1 MKKILTIFSFLSF
14 IYTQAQIKDTVYTK
28 ATLTKATVYYGYG
41 ADLAHTAKATIKPGM
56 QQIVISNVG
65 FQPDL
70 NTLQIS
76 CPENVTIMSYIH
88 RIYTTPPKENKNP
101 NLQKY
106 YDSIKQLQM
115 QISVINNDIQ
125 INEDQLRRITTLIE
139 NNFTTP
145 DKKNISSEELMKLT
159 NYYTE
164 KVNVIKI
171 KLFQFQLK
179 RNDCNDKINDI
190 NQRINDIVQNENQPS
205 PEGPVGQLIIQ
216 ILAKEGGAIN
226 LDFNYFTRTAGWVP
240 TYDIRVKSIDNSMK
254 LVYKALVTQNTG
266 LNWNGVKLSLSTNNP
281 NLGNNLPYLTP
292 SYLQTYVPA
301 IYSWTATGASYNQAP
316 VMNEVVVTKST
327 ADQKLTLKKN
337 EDLDG
342 NVSDFMTLSE
352 SQLNTNYEIDLPF
365 DIPSDGVA
373 YSVNIKEEKLSVH
386 CQHFAVPKLDEDAFL
401 LAKLARW
408 DSLSLLPG
416 QANIIMDNIYLGK
429 SYLNPNTTEDTLQLS
444 LGRDKRIA
452 IDRKSVKET
461 KPVKKSDKKTEI
473 FTQEITIR
481 NNKKQEIQLELKDQY
496 PISKVAEVEVS
507 LNDDGKAVVDAET
520 GILTWNIKLQPGET
534 QKIKF
539 SYQIKYP
546 KDKILQ
552 EYK

>member
-1 MKKILTIFSFLSF
+1 MKKIFTIISFLSVF
-14 IYTQAQIKDTVYTK
+14 QLQAATKDTVFTK
-28 ATLTKATVYYGYG
+28 ASLSKATVYYGYG
-41 ADLAHTAKATIKPGM
+41 ADLEHTAKASIKAGM

-88 RIYTTPPKENKNP
+88 RIYTTPAVEIKNP

-106 YDSIKQLQM
+106 YDSIKQLQK
-115 QISVINNDIQ
+115 QIVAINNDIQ
-125 INEDQLRRITTLIE
+125 INEDQLRRITALIE

-145 DKKNISSEELMKLT
+145 DKKNINSEELIKLT

-164 KVNVIKI
+164 KVTVIKLKI
-171 KLFQFQLK
+171 YQFQLK
-179 RNDCNDKINDI
+179 KNDCGDKINDI
-190 NQRINDIVQNENQPS
+190 NQKISDITDNENQPS
-205 PEGPVGQLIIQ
+205 PESPTGQLIIQ
-216 ILAKEGGAIN
+216 ILAKEAGQIN
-226 LDFNYFTRTAGWVP
+226 FDFNYFTRTAGWVP

-266 LNWNGVKLSLSTNNP
+266 LNWSGVKLNLSTNNP

-292 SYLQTYVPA
+292 TYLQTYVPA
-301 IYSWTATGASYNQAP
+301 LYYSTPVSANYSAAP
-316 VMNEVVVTKST
+316 VMSELNVTKSRT
-327 ADQKLTLKKN
+327 DDKLTLQQNK
-337 EDLDG
+337 DAD
-342 NVSDFMTLSE
+342 VSDFMTLSE

-373 YSVNIKEEKLSVH
+373 YSVNIKEEKLSVQ
-386 CQHFAVPKLDEDAFL
+386 CQHFAVPKMDEDAFL

-416 QANIIMDNIYLGK
+416 QANVIMDNIYLGK

-444 LGRDKRIA
+444 LGRDKRIS
-452 IDRKSVKET
+452 IDRKVVKEIKGT
-461 KPVKKSDKKTEI
+461 KKSDKKTEI
-473 FTQEITIR
+473 FSQEITIR

-496 PISKVAEVEVS
+496 PISKVPEVEVI
-507 LNDDGKAVVDAET
+507 LNENGKAMVDPET

-539 SYQIKYP
+539 TYQIKYP
-546 KDKILQ
+546 KDKVIQ